1 MKINLKKFGYR
12 GIICSV
18 ITLGF
23 VLLAFFRFDYSYKR
37 FFESIIDFGL
47 SFKYFFEYIFLD
59 ITEGMPSVAEFSRVP
74 YVPPFFLPA
83 SWEEF
88 KQLWALYWQM
98 IVSAENIGEYL
109 DFTGTLLLNL
119 SRFLIIALPIIF
131 IAFSFVEHAFH
142 KQNNDDNK
150 QSKPLIRFKKFVDK
164 VYNPI
169 KNWCKNSLQ
178 YLKDNCVWLYLW
190 LVIWLFSFNFATI
203 IIEFFAFYF
212 YFVCSFDFLH
222 LYVQVAKLLI
232 DLSIVIFFLPLP
244 VWIIIGYAVFCA
256 VRRKIG
262 YARLNH
268 NEQTN
273 RRFINDL
280 PIVFMIV
287 GSMGT
292 GKTTMLTDTARSVE
306 VIFRNKAFEL
316 LLDNDLKFPDFPW
329 INLERYIK
337 QCMERHE
344 IYNLATIRKRID
356 SLKALFYLSI
366 SDNPAYQKAA
376 RRRCRRKFGLKDIC
390 FGYDFERYGLYYDDK
405 LKVVDVWEI
414 IDNYARLYF
423 IYVIESSLM
432 FANLSIR
439 SDEILLSAGNFPRWS
454 DDFFK
459 TDSSTIDCYARHS
472 HILDYDS
479 LRLGRKVCENDKFR
493 NSFEFGIVVTT
504 EIGKERGN
512 ALENIEKKKSDDE
525 ANPKNDGFDNWLKM
539 SRHLATVDNYPFI
552 KVHTDEQRLSSWGAN
567 ARDLCK
573 IIDIRSRSDLHLLM
587 PGFTLA
593 EFIFSWLE
601 PKFNN
606 KYYTYRYNRSDNTLL
621 MYLLKGAFSR
631 FYNWYKGIYNT
642 FGCYCLN
649 LNVQRGTLDDE
660 AEKACYYISTKKAY
674 GRVFATDCHGD
685 FFLKKSLESEFGI
698 VDIPEYESERA
709 TIDELKQ
716 QNSYFIRELD
726 NITKNLK

>member
-1 MKINLKKFGYR
+1 MKKNIKRLEYRTYICFG
-12 GIICSV
+12 

-23 VLLAFFRFDYSYKR
+23 IALAIFRFSYSYKR
-37 FFESIIDFGL
+37 FYESIVDFGS
-47 SFKYFFEYIFLD
+47 SFKCFFDFVFFDVEKY
-59 ITEGMPSVAEFSRVP
+59 TSSVTEFSRVP
-74 YVPPFFLPA
+74 YTPPFYFPS
-83 SWEEF
+83 SWDEF
-88 KQLWALYWQM
+88 KLLWAFYWQS
-98 IVSAENIGEYL
+98 IVSADNLHEYINYM
-109 DFTGTLLLNL
+109 GTFLLNL
-119 SRFLIIALPIIF
+119 SRILVIALPFFFLFVVLIKY
-131 IAFSFVEHAFH
+131 AFC

-150 QSKPLIRFKKFVDK
+150 ESKPLKIFKGFIDK
-164 VYNPI
+164 VYKPV
-169 KNWCKNSLQ
+169 KNWFKNSLR
-178 YLKDNCVWLYLW
+178 YLKNNRIWFALW
-190 LVIWLFSFNFATI
+190 LTLWLFSFNFATI
-203 IIEFFAFYF
+203 IVEFFAFYF

-222 LYVQVAKLLI
+222 IYVQIAKLII

-244 VWIIIGYAVFCA
+244 VWLVIGYGVFCV
-256 VRRKIG
+256 VRKKIG
-262 YARLNH
+262 YMRLNH

-273 RRFINDL
+273 RNFINGL

-292 GKTTMLTDTARSVE
+292 GKTTMLTDSARSVE
-306 VIFRNKAFEL
+306 VMFRNKAFEL
-316 LLDNDLKFPDFPW
+316 LLDNDLKFPNFPW

-337 QCMERHE
+337 KCMERHE
-344 IYNLATIRKRID
+344 IYNLATIRKRFD
-356 SLKALFYLSI
+356 CLKELFYLGI
-366 SDNPAYQKAA
+366 SDNREYSKAA
-376 RRRCRRKFGLKDIC
+376 RRRLRRKFGLNDVC
-390 FGYDFERYGLYYDDK
+390 FGYNFERYGLYYDDK
-405 LKVVDVWEI
+405 LKVVDVWEV

-439 SDEILLSAGNFPRWS
+439 SDAVLRSAGNFPLWN

-459 TDSSTIDCYARHS
+459 TDSRTIDSYARHS

-493 NSFEFGIVVTT
+493 NSFEFGVVITT

-525 ANPKNDGFDNWLKM
+525 ANPKNDGYDNWLKM

-573 IIDIRSRSDLHLLM
+573 IIDIRSRSELRLLM

-593 EFIFSWLE
+593 ELLYSWLE
-601 PKFNN
+601 PKFDD
-606 KYYTYRYNRSDNTLL
+606 KYRSYRFNRSDNTLL
-621 MYLLKGAFSR
+621 MYLFKGVFSR

-649 LNVQRGTLDDE
+649 LNVQRGTLDEDPE
-660 AEKACYYISTKKAY
+660 SACYYISTKKAY

-685 FFLKKSLESEFGI
+685 FFLKKAMEAEFGI
-698 VDIPEYESERA
+698 VDVPEYESERA
-709 TIDELKQ
+709 TLDELKQ
-716 QNSYFIRELD
+716 QNSYFIRDLD